1 MPLRA
6 RDRLLKEGAQEGLLK
21 MAETKSPAQRPLS
34 PHLQIYRMMFTM
46 VMSGVHRITGL
57 ALYFGSLLLAW
68 WLIAVAS
75 GPNAYANVVWIMGS
89 PIGLMVLLGYTWALV
104 HHLLGGVRHLIWDLG
119 YGFGPA
125 EREWLARAT
134 LVGSIALTIIIWVI
148 GYFVMGGAR

>member
-1 MPLRA
+1 
-6 RDRLLKEGAQEGLLK
+6 
-21 MAETKSPAQRPLS
+21 MAETKSPAQRPIS
-34 PHLQIYRMMFTM
+34 PHLQVYRLMFTM
-46 VMSGVHRITGL
+46 VMSGAHRVTGIV
-57 ALYFGSLLLAW
+57 LYFGALLLAW

-75 GPNAYANVVWIMGS
+75 GPNAYANVVSIMGS
-89 PIGLMVLLGYTWALV
+89 PIGLLVLLGYTWSLV

-134 LVGSIALTIIIWVI
+134 LVGSIVLTVIIWVI

>member
-1 MPLRA
+1 
-6 RDRLLKEGAQEGLLK
+6 
-21 MAETKSPAQRPLS
+21 
-34 PHLQIYRMMFTM
+34 MFTM

-75 GPNAYANVVWIMGS
+75 GPNAYANVVSIMGS